1 MERKTGRSRRGI
13 MGVMVLAAVCAAAAL
28 GFLWGSA
35 GKDAAA
41 PPPAGS
47 PPAATPVPAPEP
59 TPSPTPEPPSLE
71 EQAQA
76 ILEEMT
82 LEEKVGQMFL
92 ARRPETDTAQKAAEY
107 HLGGYLLFGRDIR
120 DKTREELVQAIQS
133 DQDAVEIPLFIGVDE
148 EGGTV
153 NRVSSNP
160 NLRAT
165 PFRSPQELYAEG
177 GFERIRSDAQE
188 KCRLLKSLGFQLN
201 FAPVC
206 DVSQD
211 PEDFIYDRSFGQGAE
226 QTAQYVG
233 TVVGAMEEEGMGSV
247 LKHFPGYGDN
257 ADTHTGLAYDQRPYE
272 TFLESDFLPFRAG
285 IEAGAGM
292 VLVAHNIVACM
303 DRQRPASL
311 SPEVHRILREELGFS
326 GVIITDD
333 LAMDGVRDFTGDEAA
348 AVLAVQAGNDLLC
361 CTDFETQIP
370 AVLAA
375 VERGE
380 IQEERIDASVRRILV
395 LKLSLG
401 LLEGE
406 A

>member
-92 ARRPETDTAQKAAEY
+92 ARRPETDTAQKAAAY

-177 GFERIRSDAQE
+177 GFERVRSDAQE

-247 LKHFPGYGDN
+247 LKHFPGYGNN

-285 IEAGAGM
+285 IEVWTASGPPLSRRRSTAFSGRSWGFPGSSSPTTWRWT
-292 VLVAHNIVACM
+292 ACGT
-303 DRQRPASL
+303 L
-311 SPEVHRILREELGFS
+311 PETRRRRCWPSRRGTTCSAARILRRRFPPCWRRWSGGRSRRSASTRRCAGFWS
-326 GVIITDD
+326 
-333 LAMDGVRDFTGDEAA
+333 
-348 AVLAVQAGNDLLC
+348 
-361 CTDFETQIP
+361 
-370 AVLAA
+370 
-375 VERGE
+375 
-380 IQEERIDASVRRILV
+380 
-395 LKLSLG
+395 
-401 LLEGE
+401 
-406 A
+406 